1 MAMTGRFEHIHDS
14 AETLAAALAEELR
27 LACQAAIARRGRAV
41 LALAGGQ
48 TPLPLYRRLAAA
60 PLPWSQ
66 VLLLPTD
73 ERCVPHD
80 HPACNVRALGEVFA
94 AAAGVRLASLT
105 TEDGDPER
113 SERAARDL
121 LAGYPEPF
129 DAVLLGMGGDAHVAS
144 LFPGAPQLVEAL
156 DPDGPADACRIDPQ
170 PLPAQAP
177 YPRIS
182 LTAAR
187 LLRTRA
193 LYLVITGDKRDVLHR
208 ALASGAKNARPP
220 VAAVLDAA
228 TAPVHVHWSP

>member
-14 AETLAAALAEELR
+14 AEALAAALAEQLT
-27 LACQAAIARRGRAV
+27 LACDAAIARRGRAV

-60 PLPWSQ
+60 PLPWPQ

-80 HPACNVRALGEVFA
+80 HPACNVRALGEAFA

-144 LFPGAPQLVEAL
+144 LFPGAPQLADAL
-156 DPDGPADACRIDPQ
+156 DPAGPADACRVDPQ

-208 ALASGAKNARPP
+208 ALAPGAKHARAP